1 MSAKR
6 KPGPRNKV
14 DATGAENKLSPE
26 RLALYKRT
34 LQIREKIGPISSSV
48 TDLIR
53 EMRGE

>member
-6 KPGPRNKV
+6 KPGPRNK
-14 DATGAENKLSPE
+14 AEKKLSPE

-34 LQIREKIGPISSSV
+34 LQIREKIVPISSSV